1 MNSLLIY
8 SNPQWSYGLET
19 LDLESIDLAFEYKGL
34 DPAMYEHLVRIEG
47 NIYIRMKS
55 TICSPLHLSYA

>member
-8 SNPQWSYGLET
+8 SNLQWSYGLET

-34 DPAMYEHLVRIEG
+34 DPAMYEHLV
-47 NIYIRMKS
+47 
-55 TICSPLHLSYA
+55 